1 MICKTLNDGWTLA
14 GYYTCA
20 PFAGHALEN
29 GALPKSITGEISA
42 AVPGSITADL
52 VTAGILKDPY
62 FEMQSLSQEWI
73 GNRWWVY
80 TNKDIRIGQE
90 YKGRTIRLVF
100 KGIDYR
106 AHIYFN
112 RKKLGEHTGMFHP
125 AVFDI
130 TEFIDFDAP
139 NTLRVCLE
147 HTPFE
152 HSYTGYISE
161 KSTVKTHCS
170 YKWDFCCR
178 MVDMGLYDEV
188 LLDISGNACFGY
200 TDIRWNG
207 EILSAGA
214 EIHAIKNSRGTV
226 KAELFFEGESVSAA
240 TRVLPLCGGANKVVL
255 KLAVKDP
262 KLWYPN
268 GYGEQPLY
276 KCEYTVTEENTVSDT
291 MIKAVG
297 LRTLEHIRTDHAP
310 DGAYPYLVKINGKR
324 IWMKGVN
331 LCPTDLMTGLSTD
344 LRYERLIKQAYDANI
359 NAFRMWGGGNF
370 ERESFYSLCD
380 KYGIMIFHDFLQ
392 SNATTPAFP
401 NSGPGFLKLFGNIM
415 THMVKTLQSHPCPV
429 LFSGGNEI
437 RNPDTGG
444 TIEMSDPNISML
456 KAIADEYAPEILMLP
471 ACGSGPSPLIDLNK
485 PDDKENYHDVHGPWQ
500 YTGVKDHYR
509 LWNIR
514 TSMLD
519 SEFGCSGM
527 TNYGTLEKIIGK
539 EHLHT
544 NAGNTFGNPVWYH
557 HHDGWDTYLR
567 DSALFGQ
574 METGDYIRASQ
585 FIMAEGLRYAYE
597 SCRRRA
603 FVNCGAFA
611 WQLNEPWP
619 NSACTN
625 IIDYYGNP
633 KLAYYFIRDALKP
646 VHVSME
652 YGSLVYKPGEEF
664 KGRVFIHSD
673 NQNIPYK
680 LTIRIIKKEETV
692 REINFE
698 GTAISGK
705 AIQAGELHFNTGC
718 GTHFTVECILDA
730 GGIADTNSYL
740 FFNQRESEPL
750 DLEAVK
756 SFISRYPEAEI
767 NKI

>member
-1 MICKTLNDGWTLA
+1 MILKMLNNGWTLA
-14 GYYTCA
+14 GYYTYS
-20 PFAGHALEN
+20 PFAGHALET
-29 GALPKSITGEISA
+29 GALPKSITGELRA
-42 AVPGSITADL
+42 AVPGSVTADL

-80 TNKDIRIGQE
+80 TNKDISIGQE

-100 KGIDYR
+100 KGIDYH

-112 RKKLGEHTGMFHP
+112 NKKLGEHTGMFHP

-130 TEFIDFDAP
+130 TELIHFDES

-178 MVDMGLYDEV
+178 MVDMGLYDDV
-188 LLDISGNACFGY
+188 LLDISGRARFGY
-200 TDIRWNG
+200 TDIRWDG
-207 EILSAGA
+207 EILCAGA
-214 EIHAIKNSRGTV
+214 GISSLKSSEATV
-226 KAELFFEGESVSAA
+226 KAELYFEGESVSAA
-240 TRVLPLCGGANKVVL
+240 TQTLLLCEGENKIIL
-255 KLAVKDP
+255 NLAVKNP

-276 KCEYTVTEENTVSDT
+276 NLKLSVTEENTVSDT
-291 MIKAVG
+291 MMKAVG
-297 LRTLEHIRTDHAP
+297 LRILEHIRTDHAP
-310 DGAYPYLVKINGKR
+310 DSAYPYLVKINGRR

-344 LRYERLIKQAYDANI
+344 LRYERLIKLAHDGNV

-392 SNATTPAFP
+392 SNITTPAYP
-401 NSGPGFLKLFGNIM
+401 NSTPEFLNFFGNIM
-415 THMVKTLQSHPCPV
+415 THMVKTLQSHPCLV
-429 LFSGGNEI
+429 IFSGGNEI
-437 RNPDTGG
+437 RNPDTGS

-456 KAIADEYAPEILMLP
+456 KSIADKFAPEALMLP
-471 ACGSGPSPLIDLNK
+471 TCGSGPSPVIAFDK

-500 YTGVKDHYR
+500 YMGVRDHYR
-509 LWNIR
+509 LWNVQ
-514 TSMLD
+514 TSMLN
-519 SEFGCSGM
+519 SEFGCNGM
-527 TNYGTLEKIIGK
+527 ANYSALEKIISK

-544 NAGNTFGNPVWYH
+544 RGNNTFNNPVYYH
-557 HHDGWDTYLR
+557 HHDGWDTYPR
-567 DSALFGQ
+567 DSTLFGQ
-574 METGDYIRASQ
+574 MEMNDYIKASQ

-603 FVNCGAFA
+603 FVNCGAFV
-611 WQLNEPWP
+611 WQFNEPWP

-633 KLAYYFIRDALKP
+633 KLAYYLIRDALKP
-646 VHVSME
+646 IHVSLK
-652 YGSLVYKPGEEF
+652 YDSLVYKPGDEF
-664 KGRVFIHSD
+664 KCEVFIHSD
-673 NQNIPYK
+673 NINTLYK
-680 LTIRIIKKEETV
+680 LTIRVLKSKEAVYEM
-692 REINFE
+692 NFE
-698 GTAISGK
+698 GAAVSEK
-705 AIQAGELHFNTGC
+705 AIQAGEMHFNTGC
-718 GTHFTVECILDA
+718 GTHFTVECILTAD
-730 GGIADTNSYL
+730 GITDINSYL
-740 FFNQRESEPL
+740 FFNQRDGEPL

-756 SFISRYPEAEI
+756 HFISRYPEAEI